1 MVNKWDI
8 CFCCLDPTIGS
19 EQRGTR
25 PVLVISNNAVN
36 HLLPVCTVIP
46 LSSWKQGDKIYPTE
60 ILLTAAMTG
69 LPKDSVAMIHQ
80 IRTIA
85 HTRLKPSTGMLE
97 DEFLQEQ
104 IREAIRKYFE
114 V

>member
-8 CFCCLDPTIGS
+8 SFCCLDPTMGS

-25 PVLVISNNAVN
+25 PVLVISSDAVN
-36 HLLPVCTVIP
+36 HVLPICTVIP

-60 ILLTAAMTG
+60 VLLPASSTG
-69 LPKDSVAMIHQ
+69 LPKDSIAMIHQ

-85 HTRLKPSTGMLE
+85 HVRLKPSTGKLE
-97 DEFLQEQ
+97 NENLREQ
-104 IREAIRKYFE
+104 VRKVVRLYFD

>member
-8 CFCCLDPTIGS
+8 CFCCLDPAIGS

-25 PVLVISNNAVN
+25 PVIVISSDVVN
-36 HLLPVCTVIP
+36 HALPVCTVLP
-46 LSSWKQGDKIYPTE
+46 LSSLKQGDRIYPTE
-60 ILLTAAMTG
+60 VLLPASATG

-85 HTRLKPSTGMLE
+85 HARLKPLAGRLN
-97 DEFLQEQ
+97 DEGLQEK
-104 IREAIRKYFE
+104 IREAVRIYFE

>member
-8 CFCCLDPTIGS
+8 CFCCLDPTVGS

-25 PVLVISNNAVN
+25 PIIVISSNAVN
-36 HLLPVCTVIP
+36 HVLPICTVIP

-60 ILLTAAMTG
+60 VLLPANSTG
-69 LPKDSVAMIHQ
+69 LSKDSIAMIHQ

-85 HTRLKPSTGMLE
+85 HTRLKPSTGTLK
-97 DEFLQEQ
+97 DEYFREQ
-104 IREAIRKYFE
+104 IRKALKIYFD

>member
-8 CFCCLDPTIGS
+8 CFCCLDPTLGS

-25 PVLVISNNAVN
+25 PVLVMSSNAVN
-36 HLLPVCTVIP
+36 HVLPVCTVIP
-46 LSSWKQGDKIYPTE
+46 LTSLKQGDKIYPTE
-60 ILLTAAMTG
+60 VLLSANLTG
-69 LPKDSVAMIHQ
+69 LQKDSIAMIHQ

-85 HTRLKPSTGMLE
+85 HERLDPPSGSLK
-97 DEFLQEQ
+97 DKNLQEQ
-104 IREAIRKYFE
+104 IRKAVRLYFD

>member
-25 PVLVISNNAVN
+25 PILVISSNAVN
-36 HLLPVCTVIP
+36 HVLPVCTVIP
-46 LSSWKQGDKIYPTE
+46 LSSLKQGDKIYPTE
-60 ILLTAAMTG
+60 VLLPANLTG
-69 LPKDSVAMIHQ
+69 LPKDSIAMIRQ

-85 HTRLKPSTGMLE
+85 HVRLKPSTGMLK
-97 DEFLQEQ
+97 DEYLREE
-104 IREAIRKYFE
+104 IRKAIRLYLD